1 MMKFLLNFF
10 LVVICFGAYSQE
22 IVRIKETYKKLNPKN
37 NEYERA
43 FISDFSLEPIFKY
56 FIKHE
61 NDFFPAITNNDSYET
76 NYFYNNG
83 KLIGYQ
89 ILNYKNYNEQLELK
103 YYNGSLIKVDN
114 LIYNYV
120 NDNLIKIKD
129 ISIYLRDGKV
139 YKLKSS
145 KLGEHNF
152 KHNGNEIIS
161 TGYNNEYKII
171 HYYENDRLKRISNG
185 KIGSDKSVTE
195 IQYINDKYGNWV
207 KKNIISKEKILGIV
221 VREIT
226 YRENIE
232 KISPDHFLGEWTL
245 NGREVFQIKR
255 FKTHFTLENK
265 GDKNEKVELH
275 LKENLLMGKGDIGH
289 LYLLSEN
296 ELCSDKKDGKPPY
309 IIKKV
314 KSYNNDDF
322 DKYEG
327 HQQSLSYIDENKLEN
342 NYIKNSDNILLTGLI
357 KHTPKKINFGLSVLL
372 KPPSTKS
379 SYNKNDYEKLKTE
392 IKQEKILYNR
402 LSASVDNNIKNFKNL
417 EININSLDFLKGSS
431 DGYTC
436 NINYS
441 FILKKQSDLNQ
452 VLIKESGNISSG
464 LFSYGVSKTQSISKV
479 SNKLSNKIN
488 DFLYKNFPISLSV
501 LELKKD
507 NKGNIQEIS
516 TENFHDAYLLN
527 RKYYVYHFKDIK
539 ILNDKTLL
547 GEPFGELLLKK
558 IDKKITTFKIK
569 KNRVKKILSKFD
581 DQDIIIIIQ

>member
-22 IVRIKETYKKLNPKN
+22 IVRIKESYKKLNPKN

-56 FIKHE
+56 FIKYE
-61 NDFFPAITNNDSYET
+61 NDFFPVITNSDSYET

-83 KLIGYQ
+83 ELIGYQ
-89 ILNYKNYNEQLELK
+89 ILNYKNYYETLELK

-114 LIYNYV
+114 LKYNYV

-139 YKLKSS
+139 YKLESS

-152 KHNGNEIIS
+152 THNGNEIIS

-171 HYYENDRLKRISNG
+171 HYYENDRLKRTSNG
-185 KIGSDKSVTE
+185 KIGSDKSVIK
-195 IQYINDKYGNWV
+195 IQYINDKYGNWI

-221 VREIT
+221 DREIT

-255 FKTHFTLENK
+255 FKTHFTLDNK
-265 GDKNEKVELH
+265 GDKNEKVELN
-275 LKENLLMGKGDIGH
+275 LKGNLLMGKGDIGH

-296 ELCSDKKDGKPPY
+296 ELCIDKKDGKPPY

-322 DKYEG
+322 DNYEG

-342 NYIKNSDNILLTGLI
+342 SYIKNSDNILLTGLI
-357 KHTPKKINFGLSVLL
+357 KHTPKKNNFGLSILL
-372 KPPSTKS
+372 KPPSTES

-547 GEPFGELLLKK
+547 GEPLGELLLKK
-558 IDKKITTFKIK
+558 IDKKITTFEIK

-581 DQDIIIIIQ
+581 DQDIIIIIK